1 MAGPDKFRGK
11 VGQGGELNLSRRSY
25 ALIAAL
31 VLSLLTLVYLGTRGS
46 REAAGEA
53 APWPADDPC
62 VKDAPHP
69 GVWDEKEPRLLTLS
83 YGYSSKS
90 PMRGGKKHFTIEAS
104 INVGRHSLVLHPPLA
119 HGGVSVRFCA
129 PYGKGVMAEAKG
141 LSPKSVEA
149 PAAKDGAIRVTRD
162 EPLRFMVELPPSALR
177 HGYSMHD
184 LMESNPPR
192 SNDVAAYPVLVLTVS
207 DPGLDAPLVAVSF
220 KPDSTPTAQ
229 ALGAPPRS

>member
-1 MAGPDKFRGK
+1 M
-11 VGQGGELNLSRRSY
+11 NLSRRSY
-25 ALIAAL
+25 ALIAVL

-46 REAAGEA
+46 RDAAGEA

-90 PMRGGKKHFTIEAS
+90 AMGGEKHFTIGAS
-104 INVGRHSLVLHPPLA
+104 INVGRHPLVLHPPLA
-119 HGGVSVRFCA
+119 RGGVSVRFCA
-129 PYGKGVMAEAKG
+129 PHGKGLMAEAKG
-141 LSPKSVEA
+141 LSPKSVETS
-149 PAAKDGAIRVTRD
+149 AAKDGAIRVTR
-162 EPLRFMVELPPSALR
+162 EKPLHFMVELPPSALR
-177 HGYSMHD
+177 HGYSMSD
-184 LMESNPPR
+184 LMASTPPR
-192 SNDVAAYPVLVLTVS
+192 SNDAADYPVLVLTVS

-229 ALGAPPRS
+229 ALGVLPRS